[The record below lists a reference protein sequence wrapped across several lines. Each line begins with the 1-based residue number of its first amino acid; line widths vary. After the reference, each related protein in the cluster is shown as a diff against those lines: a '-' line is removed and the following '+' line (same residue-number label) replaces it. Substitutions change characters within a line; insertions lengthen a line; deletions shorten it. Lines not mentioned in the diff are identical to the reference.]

1 MDNGWPALH
10 DAANR
15 FLCLYRPKKRKISK
29 TKVFQRLGLFMGQ
42 SAD

>member
-10 DAANR
+10 DAADR
-15 FLCLYRPKKRKISK
+15 FLCLFWLGKRKISK
-29 TKVFQRLGLFMGQ
+29 TGIFQRLGLFMGQ

>member
-10 DAANR
+10 DAVNGYV
-15 FLCLYRPKKRKISK
+15 CLSMSQKRKISK
-29 TKVFQRLGLFMGQ
+29 TGIFQRLGLFMGQ